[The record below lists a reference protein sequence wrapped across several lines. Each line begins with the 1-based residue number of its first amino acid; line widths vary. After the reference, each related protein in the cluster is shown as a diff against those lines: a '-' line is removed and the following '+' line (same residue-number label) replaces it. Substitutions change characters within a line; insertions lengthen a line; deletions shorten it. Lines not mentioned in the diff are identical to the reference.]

1 MVFPWLIGLVFH
13 SKDLEPEI
21 IITSIREEFIITSYN
36 LGNLNYFIFLRMN
49 SLIFTWIGLLL
60 TKCIRKR
67 KIVHFKKKKEF

>member
-36 LGNLNYFIFLRMN
+36 LGNLNYFIILRMN
-49 SLIFTWIGLLL
+49 SLIFYLDRAVINQMHLE
-60 TKCIRKR
+60 
-67 KIVHFKKKKEF
+67 KENCTF

>member
-36 LGNLNYFIFLRMN
+36 LGNLNYFIILRMK
-49 SLIFTWIGLLL
+49 SLIFYLDRAVINQMHLE
-60 TKCIRKR
+60 
-67 KIVHFKKKKEF
+67 KENCTF